1 VGVAAGKDFVLIL
14 IKSTDAQR
22 LNLKSFDCPNLFFT
36 RPLSPRFYIFW
47 AWVWYI
53 WHINCRCGF
62 GINLRFIGSAPEVV
76 VSLFSLRWE
85 GC

>member
-36 RPLSPRFYIFW
+36 RPLSLLVSISFGR
-47 AWVWYI
+47 
-53 WHINCRCGF
+53 GF
-62 GINLRFIGSAPEVV
+62 GIFGILIVAVALGLICGSLVQPLK
-76 VSLFSLRWE
+76 SWFP
-85 GC
+85 CFP